1 MYHCNFTL
9 DILIMEGTIINNSV
23 NKYFFSALTI
33 KMHSLT
39 TALVV
44 VGFILS
50 IVNTGMKISL
60 KSSTLAF
67 IVIVD
72 LCDSEL

>member
-1 MYHCNFTL
+1 
-9 DILIMEGTIINNSV
+9 MEGTIINNSV
-23 NKYFFSALTI
+23 NQYFFPALTI

-44 VGFILS
+44 VAFILS